1 MIIKSLDSVPL
12 ASNLEL
18 EKSLPLI
25 RQALNFYINFTG
37 RVMYSVMPPPPFSVF
52 FLPVSS
58 PTSSPIQDMLNSV
71 KSG

>member
-1 MIIKSLDSVPL
+1 MIIISLDSVPL
-12 ASNLEL
+12 ANNLEL

-25 RQALNFYINFTG
+25 RQALNLNFYINFTG

-58 PTSSPIQDMLNSV
+58 PTSLPNP
-71 KSG
+71 GYA